1 MFHYTNSDT
10 RLSVFIQRTL
20 EPSVPTSECP
30 YKIEWN
36 YSGLRILLMSDSTLV
51 SCLRQSARSLVAVF
65 TLAANWSIESCP
77 LSISE
82 TICSSCFSC
91 SS

>member
-1 MFHYTNSDT
+1 
-10 RLSVFIQRTL
+10 
-20 EPSVPTSECP
+20 
-30 YKIEWN
+30 
-36 YSGLRILLMSDSTLV
+36 MSDSTLV

-65 TLAANWSIESCP
+65 TFSANWSMESWP

-91 SS
+91 SL

>member
-1 MFHYTNSDT
+1 
-10 RLSVFIQRTL
+10 
-20 EPSVPTSECP
+20 
-30 YKIEWN
+30 
-36 YSGLRILLMSDSTLV
+36 MSDSTLV

-65 TLAANWSIESCP
+65 TFSANWSIESCP

-91 SS
+91 SL